1 MHTSRKYQANCLYEG
16 DFSLCDYV
24 LTRHAK
30 RRCKERHIKPINVM
44 DAHAIVNGK
53 VVITAWQRH
62 LHNRAPCTKGIEY
75 LRRTNKNKV
84 IPKEVLVHMKDQDH
98 PGQGVKSKGKGAKQ
112 GASSKG
118 VKSKRKGAKSR
129 GMRGLSKKNFPL
141 KRCI

>member
-1 MHTSRKYQANCLYEG
+1 
-16 DFSLCDYV
+16 
-24 LTRHAK
+24 
-30 RRCKERHIKPINVM
+30 M
-44 DAHAIVNGK
+44 DAHAIVNGN

-118 VKSKRKGAKSR
+118 VKSKGKGAKQGVKSRGVKSKGKGAKQGASSKGVKSKRKGAKSR